1 MTKIVCFGEV
11 LWDVFADGK
20 QIGGAPLNV
29 AYRLKTFENDVSIIS
44 AIGNDELG
52 KGILDFLKKNNIDS
66 SNIQVLSNFE
76 TGKVTVKLNKQG
88 SATYN
93 IDYPKAWDKIR
104 LTNKILEDTSTAR
117 VFIYGSLV
125 TRDEVSKNTLH
136 ELLKVANYK
145 VFDVNLR
152 APFYKLEKVIEL
164 MHKADFIKLND
175 DELLEIASAM
185 QSTSKDLLVN
195 LHFVANTTK
204 TKHLCVTRGA
214 KGAVLLYDNQLYFND
229 GYKIEV
235 ADTVGS
241 GDSFL
246 ASLIQKLIHQNK
258 PQEALDFACAIGA
271 LVASNK
277 GANPIIHLIELKKLL
292 KN

>member
-1 MTKIVCFGEV
+1 MSKIVCFGEV
-11 LWDVFADGK
+11 LWDVFPDGK

-29 AYRLKTFENDVSIIS
+29 AYRLKTFQNEVCIIS
-44 AIGNDELG
+44 AIGNDDLG
-52 KGILDFLKKNNIDS
+52 KEILDFLKKNNIDS

-88 SATYN
+88 SATYS

-104 LTNKILEDTSTAR
+104 LTIKVLEEISTAR

-136 ELLKVANYK
+136 KLLKVAKYK

-152 APFYKLEKVIEL
+152 APFYKLKEVVAL

-175 DELLEIASAM
+175 DELQEIASAM
-185 QSTSKDLLVN
+185 QSTSKDLLTN
-195 LHFVANTTK
+195 LHYVADATK
-204 TKHLCVTRGA
+204 TKHLCVTKGA

-246 ASLIQKLIHQNK
+246 ASLIHKLIHQNK

-277 GANPIIHLIELKKLL
+277 GANPVINPIELKNLL

>member
-1 MTKIVCFGEV
+1 MSKIVCFGEV
-11 LWDVFADGK
+11 LWDVFPDGK

-29 AYRLKTFENDVSIIS
+29 AYRLKTFHNKVCIIS

-52 KGILDFLKKNNIDS
+52 KGILDFFKKNDIDS

-76 TGKVTVKLNKQG
+76 TGKVTVKLYKQG
-88 SATYN
+88 SATYSIN
-93 IDYPKAWDKIR
+93 YPKAWDKIR
-104 LTNKILEDTSTAR
+104 ITTKVLEEISTAR

-136 ELLKVANYK
+136 KLLKVAKYK

-152 APFYKLEKVIEL
+152 APFYKLKEVVAL

-175 DELLEIASAM
+175 DELQEIASAM
-185 QSTSKDLLVN
+185 QSTSKDLLTN
-195 LHFVANTTK
+195 LHYVADATK
-204 TKHLCVTRGA
+204 TKHLCVTKGA

-246 ASLIQKLIHQNK
+246 ASLIHKLIHQNK

-277 GANPIIHLIELKKLL
+277 GANPVINPIELKNLL